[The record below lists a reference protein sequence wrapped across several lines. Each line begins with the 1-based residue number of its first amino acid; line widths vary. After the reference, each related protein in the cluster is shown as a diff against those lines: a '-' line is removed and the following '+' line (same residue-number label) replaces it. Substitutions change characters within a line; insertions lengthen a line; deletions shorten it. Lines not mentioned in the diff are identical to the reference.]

1 MLNWQWF
8 LSDILGENS
17 IKKRRSNSFQKAFER
32 RLCFDRMAGV
42 TGIFERISFLL
53 QKSLFVFHGHRFSFC
68 GIYTFVNIC
77 KSKKYCLFL
86 SMSDGNLDAD
96 IARTMED
103 FATDE
108 LSFEEVAQI
117 VDELPENL
125 RVVLSMRLKGFKYFE
140 IAAHTGMPLGLVK
153 SRIFYGKKRLKEI
166 LSSF

>member
-1 MLNWQWF
+1 M
-8 LSDILGENS
+8 E
-17 IKKRRSNSFQKAFER
+17 SFDFEQELITLQGKLRNYAYLLFPQKEDAE
-32 RLCFDRMAGV
+32 D
-42 TGIFERISFLL
+42 LL
-53 QKSLFVFHGHRFSFC
+53 QETLLKALENRERYNENVNFKGWLYTIMHN
-68 GIYTFVNIC
+68 TFVNIC

-166 LSSF
+166 LSNF

>member
-1 MLNWQWF
+1 M
-8 LSDILGENS
+8 E
-17 IKKRRSNSFQKAFER
+17 SFDFEQELITLQGKLRNYAYLLFPQKEDAE
-32 RLCFDRMAGV
+32 D
-42 TGIFERISFLL
+42 LL
-53 QKSLFVFHGHRFSFC
+53 QETLLKALENRERYNENMNFKGWLYTIMHN
-68 GIYTFVNIC
+68 TFVNIC

-166 LSSF
+166 LSSFE

>member
-1 MLNWQWF
+1 M
-8 LSDILGENS
+8 E
-17 IKKRRSNSFQKAFER
+17 SFDFEQELITLQGKLRNYAYLLFPQKEDAE
-32 RLCFDRMAGV
+32 D
-42 TGIFERISFLL
+42 LL
-53 QKSLFVFHGHRFSFC
+53 QETLLKALENRERYNENVNFKGWLYTIMHN
-68 GIYTFVNIC
+68 TFVNIC

-153 SRIFYGKKRLKEI
+153 SRIFYGKKRLKE
-166 LSSF
+166 S

>member
-1 MLNWQWF
+1 M
-8 LSDILGENS
+8 E
-17 IKKRRSNSFQKAFER
+17 SFDFEQELITLQGKLRNYAYLLFPQKEDAE
-32 RLCFDRMAGV
+32 D
-42 TGIFERISFLL
+42 LL
-53 QKSLFVFHGHRFSFC
+53 QETLLKALENRERYNENMNFKGWLYTIMHN
-68 GIYTFVNIC
+68 TFVNIC

>member
-1 MLNWQWF
+1 M
-8 LSDILGENS
+8 E
-17 IKKRRSNSFQKAFER
+17 SFDFEQELITLQGKLRNYAYLLFPQKEDAE
-32 RLCFDRMAGV
+32 D
-42 TGIFERISFLL
+42 LL
-53 QKSLFVFHGHRFSFC
+53 QETLLKALENRERYNENMNFKGWLYTIMHN
-68 GIYTFVNIC
+68 TFVNIC

-96 IARTMED
+96 IARTMEN

>member
-1 MLNWQWF
+1 M
-8 LSDILGENS
+8 E
-17 IKKRRSNSFQKAFER
+17 SFDFEQELITLQGKLRNYAYLLFPQKEDAE
-32 RLCFDRMAGV
+32 D
-42 TGIFERISFLL
+42 LL
-53 QKSLFVFHGHRFSFC
+53 QETLLKALENRERYNENVNFKGWLYTIMHN
-68 GIYTFVNIC
+68 TFVNIC

-140 IAAHTGMPLGLVK
+140 IAAHTGMPRGLVK

>member
-1 MLNWQWF
+1 M
-8 LSDILGENS
+8 E
-17 IKKRRSNSFQKAFER
+17 SFDFEQELITLQGKLRNYAYLLFPQKEDAE
-32 RLCFDRMAGV
+32 D
-42 TGIFERISFLL
+42 LL
-53 QKSLFVFHGHRFSFC
+53 QETLLKALENRERYNENMNFKGWLYTIMHN
-68 GIYTFVNIC
+68 TFVNIC

-153 SRIFYGKKRLKEI
+153 SRIFYGKKRLKE
-166 LSSF
+166 S

>member
-1 MLNWQWF
+1 M
-8 LSDILGENS
+8 E
-17 IKKRRSNSFQKAFER
+17 SFDFEQELITLQGKLRNYAYLLFPQKEDAE
-32 RLCFDRMAGV
+32 D
-42 TGIFERISFLL
+42 LL
-53 QKSLFVFHGHRFSFC
+53 QETLLKALENRERYNENVNFKGWLYTIMHN
-68 GIYTFVNIC
+68 TFVNIC

-125 RVVLSMRLKGFKYFE
+125 RVELSMRLKGFKYFE

>member
-1 MLNWQWF
+1 M
-8 LSDILGENS
+8 E
-17 IKKRRSNSFQKAFER
+17 SFDFEQELITLQGKLRNYAYLLFPQKEDAE
-32 RLCFDRMAGV
+32 D
-42 TGIFERISFLL
+42 LL
-53 QKSLFVFHGHRFSFC
+53 QETLLKALENRERYNENVNFKGWLYTIMHN
-68 GIYTFVNIC
+68 TFVNIC

-140 IAAHTGMPLGLVK
+140 IAAYTGMPLGLVK

>member
-1 MLNWQWF
+1 M
-8 LSDILGENS
+8 E
-17 IKKRRSNSFQKAFER
+17 SFDFEQELITLQGKLRNYAYLLFPQKEDAE
-32 RLCFDRMAGV
+32 D
-42 TGIFERISFLL
+42 LL
-53 QKSLFVFHGHRFSFC
+53 QETLLKALENRERYNENVNFKGWLYTIMHN
-68 GIYTFVNIC
+68 TFVNIC

-140 IAAHTGMPLGLVK
+140 IAAHTGIPLGLVK

>member
-1 MLNWQWF
+1 M
-8 LSDILGENS
+8 E
-17 IKKRRSNSFQKAFER
+17 SFDFEQELITLQGKLRNYAYLLFPQKEDAE
-32 RLCFDRMAGV
+32 D
-42 TGIFERISFLL
+42 LL
-53 QKSLFVFHGHRFSFC
+53 QETLLKALENRERYNENMNFKGWLYTIMHN
-68 GIYTFVNIC
+68 TFVNIC

-153 SRIFYGKKRLKEI
+153 SSIFYGKKRLKEI
-166 LSSF
+166 MSSF

>member
-1 MLNWQWF
+1 M
-8 LSDILGENS
+8 E
-17 IKKRRSNSFQKAFER
+17 SFDFEQELITLQGKLRNYAYLLFPQKEDAE
-32 RLCFDRMAGV
+32 D
-42 TGIFERISFLL
+42 LL
-53 QKSLFVFHGHRFSFC
+53 QETLLKALENRERYNENMNFKGWLYTIMHN
-68 GIYTFVNIC
+68 TFVNIC

-140 IAAHTGMPLGLVK
+140 IAAYTGMPLGLVK

>member
-1 MLNWQWF
+1 M
-8 LSDILGENS
+8 E
-17 IKKRRSNSFQKAFER
+17 SFDFGQELITLQGKLRNYAYLLFPQKEDAE
-32 RLCFDRMAGV
+32 D
-42 TGIFERISFLL
+42 LL
-53 QKSLFVFHGHRFSFC
+53 QETLLKALENRERYNENVNFKGWLYTIMHN
-68 GIYTFVNIC
+68 TFVNIC

>member
-1 MLNWQWF
+1 M
-8 LSDILGENS
+8 E
-17 IKKRRSNSFQKAFER
+17 SFDFEQELITLQGKLRNYAYLLFPQKEDAE
-32 RLCFDRMAGV
+32 D
-42 TGIFERISFLL
+42 LL
-53 QKSLFVFHGHRFSFC
+53 QETLLKALENRERYNENMNFKGWLYTIMHN
-68 GIYTFVNIC
+68 TFVNIC

-117 VDELPENL
+117 VDVLPENL

>member
-1 MLNWQWF
+1 M
-8 LSDILGENS
+8 E
-17 IKKRRSNSFQKAFER
+17 SFDFEQELITLQGKLRNYAYLLFPQKEDAE
-32 RLCFDRMAGV
+32 D
-42 TGIFERISFLL
+42 LL
-53 QKSLFVFHGHRFSFC
+53 QETLLKALENRERYHENMNFKGWLYTIMHN
-68 GIYTFVNIC
+68 TFVNIC

>member
-1 MLNWQWF
+1 MESFDFEQELI
-8 LSDILGENS
+8 ILQGKLRNYAYLL
-17 IKKRRSNSFQKAFER
+17 FPQKEDAE
-32 RLCFDRMAGV
+32 D
-42 TGIFERISFLL
+42 LL
-53 QKSLFVFHGHRFSFC
+53 QETLLKALENRERYNENVNFKGWLYTIMHN
-68 GIYTFVNIC
+68 TFVNIC

>member
-1 MLNWQWF
+1 M
-8 LSDILGENS
+8 E
-17 IKKRRSNSFQKAFER
+17 SFDFEQELITLQGKLRNYAYLLFPQKEDAE
-32 RLCFDRMAGV
+32 D
-42 TGIFERISFLL
+42 LL
-53 QKSLFVFHGHRFSFC
+53 QETLLKALENRERYNENVNFKGWLYTIMHN
-68 GIYTFVNIC
+68 TFVNIC

-140 IAAHTGMPLGLVK
+140 ILREEEAEGNLEQLLIK
-153 SRIFYGKKRLKEI
+153 RRIDFSIRLFI
-166 LSSF
+166 LSVFRE

>member
-1 MLNWQWF
+1 M
-8 LSDILGENS
+8 E
-17 IKKRRSNSFQKAFER
+17 SFDFEQELITLQGKLRNYAYLLFPQKEDAE
-32 RLCFDRMAGV
+32 D
-42 TGIFERISFLL
+42 LL
-53 QKSLFVFHGHRFSFC
+53 QETLLKALENRERYNENVNFKGWLYTIMHN
-68 GIYTFVNIC
+68 TFVNIC

-96 IARTMED
+96 IARIMED

>member
-1 MLNWQWF
+1 M
-8 LSDILGENS
+8 E
-17 IKKRRSNSFQKAFER
+17 SFDFEQELITLQGKLRNYAYLLFPQKEDAE
-32 RLCFDRMAGV
+32 D
-42 TGIFERISFLL
+42 LL
-53 QKSLFVFHGHRFSFC
+53 QETLLKALENRESYNENVNFKGWLYTIMHN
-68 GIYTFVNIC
+68 TFVNIC

>member
-1 MLNWQWF
+1 M
-8 LSDILGENS
+8 E
-17 IKKRRSNSFQKAFER
+17 SFDFEQELITLQGKLRNYAYLLFPQKEDAE
-32 RLCFDRMAGV
+32 D
-42 TGIFERISFLL
+42 LL
-53 QKSLFVFHGHRFSFC
+53 QETLLKALENRERYNENVNFKGWLYTIMHN
-68 GIYTFVNIC
+68 TFVNIC

-140 IAAHTGMPLGLVK
+140 ILREEEAEGNLEQLLIKRRIEK
-153 SRIFYGKKRLKEI
+153 SIRLFI
-166 LSSF
+166 LSVFRE